1 MLFGKNKR
9 RTFKMAQP
17 EYKAGKIQL
26 VRGVEIDDN
35 LSISFWFNISDP
47 DLKARLDAYYQA
59 TKDDFKQQPG
69 LEIQVKIGDTFH
81 RVARSRLWLNDG
93 APRQQ
98 APAPAHAP
106 PPPPPPHTSV
116 PDAPPPP
123 PGYEAAKNGY

>member
-1 MLFGKNKR
+1 
-9 RTFKMAQP
+9 MAQP

-26 VRGVEIDDN
+26 VRGVDIDDN

-98 APAPAHAP
+98 AAVPAPVYAP
-106 PPPPPPHTSV
+106 PPPPPPPAPPPHTSV

-123 PGYEAAKNGY
+123 AGYEETKNGY

>member
-1 MLFGKNKR
+1 
-9 RTFKMAQP
+9 MAQP

-81 RVARSRLWLNDG
+81 RVASPAATSCCACPCLCTTAA
-93 APRQQ
+93 APTGT
-98 APAPAHAP
+98 AAA
-106 PPPPPPHTSV
+106 
-116 PDAPPPP
+116 
-123 PGYEAAKNGY
+123 YERA